1 MIVFQVLTRLLAF
14 VGKELVEVVR
24 RPGALFSLVLGP
36 FLIMALFGFGYQG
49 RLSPFRA
56 MLVVD
61 PASGLSTHL
70 ADYGSFSA
78 PGSTLIAVVTDPAA
92 ARQALRDRSIDVA
105 IFAPGDVV
113 ANFKAGLQSTIR
125 VEYDQVSPAMANY
138 ADVLAAQLAYAV
150 NRQII
155 EYAAAQ
161 GFNEAG
167 KLGKTT
173 PISPAVIASPT
184 RAETANLA
192 PTRPTLTSYFG
203 PAVLALI
210 LQHMAVTLTA
220 LSLVRERHTGVFDV
234 LRVSPVSALEI
245 LVGKLL
251 AFGVLGVVVAAAVL
265 GLLATVLGV
274 PFFGDPLLV
283 GACIG
288 LVLAASLGL
297 GLFISVVSDSERQA
311 VQLALLVL
319 LGSVFFSG
327 FLLDIDQFTPAMQ
340 VVGGLLPVTHGIR
353 LLQDLLLRGTTAE
366 TWRLG
371 VLAAIAVVTV
381 GVTWLVLRRD
391 MSARA

>member
-1 MIVFQVLTRLLAF
+1 MILLQVLTRLLAF

-61 PASGLSTHL
+61 PSSGLSTHL
-70 ADYGSFSA
+70 ADYATFDA
-78 PGSTLIAVVTDPAA
+78 PGSALVQVVTDPAA
-92 ARQALRDRSIDVA
+92 ARQALRDRAIDVA
-105 IFAPGDVV
+105 IFAPTDVV

-150 NRQII
+150 NREII
-155 EYAAAQ
+155 KYAAAQ
-161 GFNEAG
+161 GLDEAG
-167 KLGKTT
+167 KLGQAT
-173 PISPAVIASPT
+173 PISPSVIASPT

-192 PTRPTLTSYFG
+192 PTPPTLTSYFG

-234 LRVSPVSALEI
+234 LRVSPVSAVEI

-251 AFGVLGVVVAAAVL
+251 AFGVLGTVVAAAVL
-265 GLLATVLGV
+265 ALLATVLGV
-274 PFFGDPLLV
+274 PFFGDPVLV
-283 GACIG
+283 GLCIG
-288 LVLAASLGL
+288 FVLAASLGL
-297 GLFISVVSDSERQA
+297 GLLISVVSDSERQA

-319 LGSVFFSG
+319 LASVFFSG
-327 FLLDIDQFTPAMQ
+327 FLLDLDQFTPAMQ
-340 VVGGLLPVTHGIR
+340 VVGNLLPVTHGIR
-353 LLQDLLLRGTTAE
+353 LLQDLLLRGSTVE

-371 VLAAIAVVTV
+371 VLAAIAVATV